1 MQDCPAS
8 WLLRPFKT
16 AGHWANTRAFLYVL
30 YLPFACHLRNLACEI
45 CGVRRRRVLCGA
57 CSVSQRPASHPFSSA
72 LSLPPC
78 GIASGRTGFLTVGSQ
93 TIHRARPLTTSEMT
107 GEVDGTRSA
116 GQVAAPTSRRVLDET
131 AADQDRGNASP
142 LPSSRSRRGS
152 LDGTFAEQDNGSA
165 SPAKRSGPGSP
176 VQRLSA
182 DVSRE
187 DAGDRIVRKA
197 EAALART
204 RFPVW
209 EWSKALLEAKQFL
222 AAALKEYGSGPTQLL
237 KDKKPMLADLARR
250 IKVVEAQI
258 ERQLMDDGE
267 RFEKLLE
274 AGDYLTFISLMEHGW
289 WLREELHGKGMPEV
303 QEHVEEL
310 VLMLNNVAM
319 HLVNTMTPDGIDTPA
334 KLAYDLLNRALVL
347 TTDSSDAVSDEAKRR
362 LRAVTLNNMG
372 CYYERRNKLLKS
384 LEFLDRALKLELRVK
399 LVEDPSATHL
409 NLCRV
414 LSRLERPEA
423 AFQHV
428 RCAIGERPRF
438 LES

>member
-1 MQDCPAS
+1 
-8 WLLRPFKT
+8 
-16 AGHWANTRAFLYVL
+16 
-30 YLPFACHLRNLACEI
+30 
-45 CGVRRRRVLCGA
+45 
-57 CSVSQRPASHPFSSA
+57 
-72 LSLPPC
+72 
-78 GIASGRTGFLTVGSQ
+78 
-93 TIHRARPLTTSEMT
+93 MT

-116 GQVAAPTSRRVLDET
+116 GQVAAPTSRRVLDEPPEPLPDAT

>member
-1 MQDCPAS
+1 
-8 WLLRPFKT
+8 
-16 AGHWANTRAFLYVL
+16 
-30 YLPFACHLRNLACEI
+30 
-45 CGVRRRRVLCGA
+45 
-57 CSVSQRPASHPFSSA
+57 
-72 LSLPPC
+72 
-78 GIASGRTGFLTVGSQ
+78 
-93 TIHRARPLTTSEMT
+93 MT

-116 GQVAAPTSRRVLDET
+116 GQVAAPTSRRLVDEQPPLEAT
-131 AADQDRGNASP
+131 AADQDLGTASP

-152 LDGTFAEQDNGSA
+152 LDGTAAEQDRGSA
-165 SPAKRSGPGSP
+165 SPPSRPRRGSIDGTAAEPKAKILLRHD
-176 VQRLSA
+176 A
-182 DVSRE
+182 DISRE
-187 DAGDRIVRKA
+187 EAGDYIVRRA

-209 EWSKALLEAKQFL
+209 EWSKALFDAKQFL
-222 AAALKEYGSGPTQLL
+222 GAAHKEYGSGPAQLL

-250 IKVVEAQI
+250 IKIVEAQI
-258 ERQLMDDGE
+258 ERQLIDDDE
-267 RFEKLLE
+267 RFDKLLE

-319 HLVNTMTPDGIDTPA
+319 HLVNTMTPDGIDTPS
-334 KLAYDLLNRALVL
+334 KLAYDFLNRALVL

-362 LRAVTLNNMG
+362 LRAVTFNNMG

-428 RCAIGERPRF
+428 RCAIGE
-438 LES
+438 